1 MCTDC
6 IESVNELQPI
16 GYIFVYPPHY
26 GNHLVV
32 NFFYSF

>member
-1 MCTDC
+1 MSTYC
-6 IESVNELQPI
+6 IESVDELQPI

-26 GNHLVV
+26 GNHFVM